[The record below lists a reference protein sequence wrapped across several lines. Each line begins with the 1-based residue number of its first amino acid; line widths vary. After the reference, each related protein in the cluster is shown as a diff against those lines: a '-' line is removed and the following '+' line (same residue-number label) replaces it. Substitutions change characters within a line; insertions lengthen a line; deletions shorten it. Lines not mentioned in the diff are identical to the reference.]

1 MKIHGF
7 QKLTLLDFPGKTA
20 ATVFTGGC
28 NLRCPF
34 CHNGDLVLN
43 PSGVGE
49 IEEEEVLALLEK
61 RRGLLDGVCI
71 TGGEPLLSKDIGAFI
86 KKVKEKGFLVKLDTN
101 GTLPVRLNEL
111 ILSGNVDYIA
121 MDIKNSTASY
131 ARTVGFEKFDTAGVE
146 RSVEI
151 IRASGIDHEFR
162 TTLVKGLHTEK
173 DMEDI
178 GRWLEGEKKYFLQA
192 FKESESILDKSTR
205 GFEKEEMERLLNVV
219 RRYIPT
225 AELRGI

>member
-1 MKIHGF
+1 
-7 QKLTLLDFPGKTA
+7 
-20 ATVFTGGC
+20 
-28 NLRCPF
+28 
-34 CHNGDLVLN
+34 
-43 PSGVGE
+43 
-49 IEEEEVLALLEK
+49 
-61 RRGLLDGVCI
+61 
-71 TGGEPLLSKDIGAFI
+71 
-86 KKVKEKGFLVKLDTN
+86 
-101 GTLPVRLNEL
+101 
-111 ILSGNVDYIA
+111 
-121 MDIKNSTASY
+121 
-131 ARTVGFEKFDTAGVE
+131 FDTAGVE
-146 RSVEI
+146 KSVEI

-192 FKESESILDKSTR
+192 FKESQSILDKSTR

>member
-28 NLRCPF
+28 NFRCPF

-49 IEEEEVLALLEK
+49 IPEEEVLSLLD
-61 RRGLLDGVCI
+61 RRKGLLDGVCI
-71 TGGEPLLSKDIGAFI
+71 TGGEPLLSKDISSFI

-101 GTLPVRLNEL
+101 GSLPLRLREV
-111 ILSGNVDYIA
+111 ILSGNLDYIA
-121 MDIKNSTASY
+121 MDIKNSPASY
-131 ARTVGFEKFDTAGVE
+131 ARTVGLSAFDTSGVE
-146 RSVEI
+146 KSVEI
-151 IRASGIDHEFR
+151 IKASGIDHEFR
-162 TTLVKGLHTEK
+162 TTLVKDFHTEK
-173 DMEDI
+173 DMEEI
-178 GRWLEGEKKYFLQA
+178 GKWLEGEKKYFLQA
-192 FKESESILDKSTR
+192 FKASESLLDKTTR
-205 GFEKEEMERLLNVV
+205 GFEKEEMERLLEAV
-219 RRYIPT
+219 RKYMPE